1 MKNSFIEYILKKI
14 RKIFKVIGT
23 AIKAISTMIIVFIT
37 PFILPS
43 ILKLLINNNFFENI
57 EEFNETIKIFYNP
70 YSIIYIVITIILL
83 LWFFHKWEDIK
94 KFIDSHDF
102 FLNIGGKQF
111 STNKRVEEELKD
123 SNDKIG
129 IIKEINVD
137 SKETDSAN
145 TIKEMKNQLG
155 LIENKTKDIKCKE
168 CNKEELETENS
179 NLRYYAAYN
188 LINLETK
195 SLLHVIYNE
204 KYIEFDKFKKEIIEG
219 YKKRNKHNRKFSKQD
234 IDKIADSKYE
244 TIYEGLKFLNIIEPS
259 EDDKELKLTKEGK
272 AFVEKYIEKRE
283 VV

>member
-23 AIKAISTMIIVFIT
+23 AIKAIATMIIVFIT

-155 LIENKTKDIKCKE
+155 LTKNKTKDIKCKE
-168 CNKEELETENS
+168 CNKEELETENI

-272 AFVEKYIEKRE
+272 KFVEKYIEKRE